1 MALDSEYLKIYENL
15 ILKKLGN
22 GEYEFIPTDKED
34 AEYFNYHFIKEL
46 GKNLKRRSSLQH
58 EYRAGRPTDM
68 RRRQVYSPIRN
79 KLRFLRQERLED
91 NVYIPPEAPIIDIIQ
106 VDTYLIGK
114 YHFVVVLLR
123 IAYTGKQ
130 LFLVSIL

>member
-1 MALDSEYLKIYENL
+1 MALDSEYLKIYEDL

-58 EYRAGRPTDM
+58 EYRAHHPD
-68 RRRQVYSPIRN
+68 SH
-79 KLRFLRQERLED
+79 
-91 NVYIPPEAPIIDIIQ
+91 IIQ
-106 VDTYLIGK
+106 GQIETSKNESQDILKKVKAIKLLADKNNVNLPIFESGK
-114 YHFVVVLLR
+114 ALE
-123 IAYTGKQ
+123 
-130 LFLVSIL
+130 SIIKGFERRVQSDLCHIYVKIT